1 LKVSYRKSAIYYWRR
16 EVMSIKLTWNDQNV
30 VYEEQEHEKMKIM
43 DPQNKFS
50 VKNEQK
56 KLLLDFG
63 WLENKIS
70 VILWFSMMSII
81 LRYG

>member
-1 LKVSYRKSAIYYWRR
+1 
-16 EVMSIKLTWNDQNV
+16 

-63 WLENKIS
+63 WLGNKIS
-70 VILWFSMMSII
+70 VIL
-81 LRYG
+81 